1 MILTICFDPVLEKSY
16 YVDNLFPGKE
26 SIASK
31 KIYDIRGKGIINGL
45 ILRHLN
51 VDVFTTGFVGGLQG
65 QYISNILKEKEYIMN
80 LSPSGMKAGP
90 GC

>member
-1 MILTICFDPVLEKSY
+1 M
-16 YVDNLFPGKE
+16 DNLFPGKE

-51 VDVFTTGFVGGLQG
+51 VDVFTTGFVGGYRVNTYLT
-65 QYISNILKEKEYIMN
+65 S
-80 LSPSGMKAGP
+80 SGKRVYNEFIPIRMKAGP